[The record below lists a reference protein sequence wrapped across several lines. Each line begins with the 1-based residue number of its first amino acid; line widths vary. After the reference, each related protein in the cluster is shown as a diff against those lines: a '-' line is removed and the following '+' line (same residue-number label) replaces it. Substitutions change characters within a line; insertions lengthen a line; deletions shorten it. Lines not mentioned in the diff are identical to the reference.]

1 MPGAVPV
8 ALLLV
13 VATLQ
18 LQTACGRSPWTEA
31 DQPARVQA
39 MPADSLIQAVEQY
52 FKVCSLVIAGVTPT
66 LCVSHST

>member
-1 MPGAVPV
+1 MSGAVSV

-18 LQTACGRSPWTEA
+18 LQTACGRSPRTEA

-39 MPADSLIQAVEQY
+39 MTADSLIHVVNQY
-52 FKVCSLVIAGVTPT
+52 FKVRFLVVVGYRE
-66 LCVSHST
+66 C